1 MQTASDARSMRR
13 RRIRVEGL
21 PLLLLRAG
29 LMILHHLIVHLL
41 PAMIHALLVG
51 MGRRSLR
58 GRGRR
63 LGESGAGGEG

>member
-1 MQTASDARSMRR
+1 
-13 RRIRVEGL
+13 L

>member
-1 MQTASDARSMRR
+1 MILLRR
-13 RRIRVEGL
+13 L

-29 LMILHHLIVHLL
+29 LMFLHHLIVHLL